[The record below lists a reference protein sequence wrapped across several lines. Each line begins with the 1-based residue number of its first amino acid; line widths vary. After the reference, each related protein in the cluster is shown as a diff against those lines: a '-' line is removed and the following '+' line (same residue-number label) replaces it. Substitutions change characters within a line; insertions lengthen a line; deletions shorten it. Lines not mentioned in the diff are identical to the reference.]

1 MDTATFFKIANN
13 TAMLGWLMLLIVPKW
28 KYTIPTVVSFIIFF
42 LSISYTFIIIK
53 AFPFIKPDVFS
64 SLSTIRNLFAN
75 DTALLAGWIHYLA
88 FDLFV
93 GVYIVKEAHKFEINR
108 LIVIILLPLTFIFGP
123 IGYVAFQIIKTIKA
137 QIKK

>member
-1 MDTATFFKIANN
+1 MDTTTIFKIVNN
-13 TAMLGWLMLLIVPKW
+13 IAMLAWLFLLIVPKW
-28 KYTIPTVVSFIIFF
+28 KYTIPSVVSFIIFF

-53 AFPFIKPDVFS
+53 ALPLIKPDVFS
-64 SLSTIRNLFAN
+64 SLSSIRNLFAN
-75 DTALLAGWIHYLA
+75 DTTLLAGWIHYLA

-93 GVYIVKEAHKFEINR
+93 GVYIVKEAQKYFIHR
-108 LIVIILLPLTFIFGP
+108 SIVTILLPLTFLFGP

>member
-1 MDTATFFKIANN
+1 MDTTTFFKIANN
-13 TAMLGWLMLLIVPKW
+13 TAMLGWLLLLIVPKW

-53 AFPFIKPDVFS
+53 ALPFIKADVFS
-64 SLSTIRNLFAN
+64 SLDTIRNLFAN

-93 GVYIVKEAHKFEINR
+93 GVYIIKEAHKFEINR
-108 LIVIILLPLTFIFGP
+108 LIVTFLLPLTFLFGP
-123 IGYVAFQIIKTIKA
+123 IGYVAFQIIKTIKMLV
-137 QIKK
+137 KK